1 MKQGVRLILSLLFL
15 YANSLFAQSVLPEF
29 ELKQIDKEKCLI
41 SWHNPFRNCTALIV
55 QKSSDNKK
63 FKTLKAAK
71 NPSLYENS
79 YLDLKSTKSKKY
91 YYRIQY
97 SLKGGKT
104 YFTKSYCIADKEAL
118 MNSTKNSNH
127 WKASNF
133 VFTNKNGFIQILL
146 NNPTEHNYRLVFFDE
161 KGIELFQMKQIVSD
175 NLILDNANFIH
186 GGWFNFE
193 LYMDNKL
200 MDSNKVFLKTN
211 KEK

>member
-1 MKQGVRLILSLLFL
+1 MKHCVRLILFLFFL
-15 YANSLFAQSVLPEF
+15 NANSLLAQSVLPEF

-41 SWHNPFRNCTALIV
+41 SWHNPFRNCTELFV
-55 QKSSDNKK
+55 QRSSDNKK

-79 YLDLKSTKSKKY
+79 YTDLKSPKSKKY

-97 SLKGGKT
+97 VLKGGKT
-104 YFTKSYCIADKEAL
+104 YFTKSYSIAEKEAL
-118 MNSTKNSNH
+118 PKTTKTNTN

-161 KGIELFQMKQIVSD
+161 KGNELFQMKQIESD
-175 NLILDNANFIH
+175 NLILDNTNFLH

-211 KEK
+211 